1 MKYRIRNR
9 YIVEIDA
16 QIEANDFQDAVDQ
29 ASAAGVAD
37 LVTPR
42 DGVTLGQQI
51 RISMHV
57 EPVFTSRDSKTA

>member
-29 ASAAGVAD
+29 ASAATVAD
-37 LVTPR
+37 LVTPH

-51 RISMHV
+51 NIPMLV
-57 EPVFTSRDSKTA
+57 ESVPETVGIKTA

>member
-29 ASAAGVAD
+29 ARDATAAD

-42 DGVTLGQQI
+42 DGVALGQQI

-57 EPVFTSRDSKTA
+57 EPVFKSTDIKTA